1 MNPKRYLPV
10 VLLVLSLAVFA
21 SACSSGSSQNNS
33 DTNSSASSA
42 PKVVDTSPKAGDV
55 NVDPATSE
63 LTITFDREMTPD
75 SYSIVKNTTIGQ
87 FPELVGK
94 PVISG
99 DKKTYTQKIKLQPK
113 TNYYISVNSSQYT
126 NFKDSKG
133 VSATPYVLE
142 FETR

>member
-1 MNPKRYLPV
+1 MNPKKYLPV
-10 VLLVLSLAVFA
+10 VLLILSLAVFA
-21 SACSSGSSQNNS
+21 SACSSGSSQSNS
-33 DTNSSASSA
+33 DTNSAA

-55 NVDPATSE
+55 NVDPATYE
-63 LTITFDREMTPD
+63 LTITFDKEMTPD

-87 FPELVGK
+87 FPELIGK

-99 DKKTYTQKIKLQPK
+99 DKKTYTQKVKLQPK
-113 TNYYISVNSSQYT
+113 TNYYISVNSSQFT
-126 NFKDSKG
+126 NFKDSNG